1 MHFNHREAT
10 SFLRRIV
17 GITVVAGMLA
27 MPVASLGTEH
37 ARAADGMTTQTL
49 VSVSANEGG
58 GQMVVLRI
66 VIEPGVALGAHSH
79 PGLST
84 FAVISGTLQTSLVRG
99 GAAVNRNGVDQVAEI
114 GAIINLSAGQAVSYS
129 PRAIKTVTNH
139 GPAPLVLIATML
151 LDPNEPMVAFEDG
164 SPLVQF
170 DRG

>member
-1 MHFNHREAT
+1 MRFNHSEVGNL
-10 SFLRRIV
+10 LRRIV
-17 GITVVAGMLA
+17 VTTVVASLLA
-27 MPVASLGTEH
+27 IPVAHPGAGQAS
-37 ARAADGMTTQTL
+37 AADGMTTQTL

-114 GAIINLSAGQAVSYS
+114 GAISNLSAGQAVSYS

-139 GPAPLVLIATML
+139 GPAPLVLMATML

-164 SPLVQF
+164 SPLFQF
-170 DRG
+170 DLG